1 MNNKGFTLVE
11 AVATVAILGILFV
24 TAIPAISN
32 VTEKNKKRTY
42 VNDANRMITTA
53 KSIYK
58 KDTTIN
64 EPSAS
69 NCVIFT
75 MKDLKLNDLNN
86 GPYRGEYL
94 QEYSY
99 VTINYNS
106 STEVYTY
113 GVQLLEG
120 VPETYRDKTK
130 KRVGDIVRA
139 NGEIVHGNGDIIY
152 KFYRG
157 IKFNRYE
164 ENTGPELTSVSNIMN
179 KSDVLSSSQGFKVIS
194 GYVPGC
200 TTEPTCCYT
209 NTCDTTTYNNQCN
222 KRIRP

>member
-11 AVATVAILGILFV
+11 AVATVAILGILFI

-42 VNDANRMITTA
+42 VNDAARMITTA
-53 KSIYK
+53 KAMYK
-58 KDTTIN
+58 RDTTIN
-64 EPSAS
+64 EPSTS

-94 QEYSY
+94 KDYSY
-99 VTINYNS
+99 VTMNYD
-106 STEVYTY
+106 STNEKFYY

-120 VPETYRDKTK
+120 VPELNSNRTK
-130 KRVGDIVRA
+130 KIVGGKV
-139 NGEIVHGNGDIIY
+139 VY

-157 IKFNRYE
+157 IKYGIYE
-164 ENTGPELTSVSNIMN
+164 ENTEPNLTSVSKIMN
-179 KSDVLSSSQGFKVIS
+179 ESEISSNGFKIITGNIS
-194 GYVPGC
+194 ISYNGINLRC
-200 TTEPTCCYT
+200 PTS
-209 NTCDTTTYNNQCN
+209 N
-222 KRIRP
+222 RITP